1 MSGEFNG
8 FFIIKL
14 LKKPLLYFVMLQST
28 WEVGRN
34 THVWCSPYISFVP
47 QPGAFYV
54 IYNRTEHVVKEDVVH
69 VVKEAKEA
77 VLYFVKDF
85 KVNFWQLNVLIYLY

>member
-1 MSGEFNG
+1 MSSEFNG

-34 THVWCSPYISFVP
+34 THVSCSPYISFVP

-54 IYNRTEHVVKEDVVH
+54 IYNRTEHVVKEHVVH
-69 VVKEAKEA
+69 VVKEAKEAKEA

-85 KVNFWQLNVLIYLY
+85 

>member
-1 MSGEFNG
+1 MSGEFIG

-34 THVWCSPYISFVP
+34 T
-47 QPGAFYV
+47 
-54 IYNRTEHVVKEDVVH
+54 
-69 VVKEAKEA
+69 
-77 VLYFVKDF
+77 
-85 KVNFWQLNVLIYLY
+85 QLRLVFPLHFFRAPARRFLRDL

>member
-1 MSGEFNG
+1 MLCYKALEKWGET
-8 FFIIKL
+8 L
-14 LKKPLLYFVMLQST
+14 TSRV
-28 WEVGRN
+28 
-34 THVWCSPYISFVP
+34 SPYISFVP

-54 IYNRTEHVVKEDVVH
+54 IYNRTEHVVKEHVVH
-69 VVKEAKEA
+69 VVKEAKEAKEA

>member
-77 VLYFVKDF
+77 KEAVLYFVKDF
-85 KVNFWQLNVLIYLY
+85 

>member
-1 MSGEFNG
+1 MLCYKALEKWGETLN
-8 FFIIKL
+8 
-14 LKKPLLYFVMLQST
+14 YVS
-28 WEVGRN
+28 
-34 THVWCSPYISFVP
+34 CSPYISFVP

-77 VLYFVKDF
+77 KEAVLYFVKDF
-85 KVNFWQLNVLIYLY
+85 

>member
-34 THVWCSPYISFVP
+34 THVSCSPYISFLP

-54 IYNRTEHVVKEDVVH
+54 IYNRTEHVVH

-85 KVNFWQLNVLIYLY
+85 